1 MNRIRRLHD
10 ERGVALPMALMTLSL
25 LTTLLLVFGVLAQT
39 EPIIAA
45 NQLRVTQAR
54 ALAESGFEH
63 AVWAL
68 SEGVVAREHTP
79 PLVLPAGALDT
90 PLPSPTPAPFDG
102 SVFTVVGFTG
112 GYTVT
117 VTTPA
122 GKPNERLIVST
133 GWTPNNTAADKRTKA
148 RRTIQAVVSRIPN
161 LGLNAPCAL
170 CVKGDLGVAGSTT
183 IDSTLDTT
191 CGNKVGTYSA
201 GALTLGPRAE
211 IKGADGNATA
221 NQSTDYLTGQA
232 ASTFD
237 SFTLSASNLDQLK
250 KLATAN
256 GTYFGPGYTTTTN
269 SSGQT
274 TPTSSTYDG
283 TVNLTTANKVKN
295 GIVFIDTI
303 SGHDV
308 GAPPDPADFAHAR
321 IGGNPF
327 LAGDFTGWIVVNGSL
342 TIAGSMKINGL
353 VYVVNDFTYNAT
365 GTGEINGLAI
375 SQNVHDTPPT
385 SISSDDDLEANHTSR
400 VTFNCANARSLANV
414 PQTFALEP
422 GTYCERTE
430 ESSATCP
437 PI

>member
-1 MNRIRRLHD
+1 MNRTGLLHD
-10 ERGVALPMALMTLSL
+10 ECGVALPMALMTLSL
-25 LTTLLLVFGVLAQT
+25 LTTLLVVFGVLAQT

-68 SEGVVAREHTP
+68 SEGVIAREHIP
-79 PLVLPAGALDT
+79 PLVPPAGTLDT

-102 SVFTVVGFTG
+102 SVFTVAGFTG

-117 VTTPA
+117 VTAPA
-122 GKPNERLIVST
+122 GRPNDRLIVST

-148 RRTIQAVVSRIPN
+148 SRTIQAVVNRIPN

-170 CVKGDLGVAGSTT
+170 CVKGNLGVAGATT

-201 GALTLGPRAE
+201 GTLTLGPRAE

-221 NQSTDYLTGQA
+221 NQSTDYVTGEA
-232 ASTFD
+232 ASAFD

-256 GTYFGPGYTTTTN
+256 GTYFGPGYTTTTD

-283 TVNLTTANKVKN
+283 TVDLTTANKVKN
-295 GIVFIDTI
+295 GIVFIDTV
-303 SGHDV
+303 SGNNV
-308 GAPPDPADFAHAR
+308 GAPPDPADFAHAK

-342 TIAGSMKINGL
+342 TIAGNMKINGL
-353 VYVVNDFTYNAT
+353 VYVVNDLTYNAT
-365 GTGEINGLAI
+365 GTGEINGLAV
-375 SQNVHDTPPT
+375 SQNVHDPAT
-385 SISSDDDLEANHTSR
+385 SISSDDDTDTKR
-400 VTFNCANARSLANV
+400 VKFNCANARNLSNV
-414 PQTFALEP
+414 PQTFTLEP
-422 GTYCERTE
+422 GTYCERAE
-430 ESSATCP
+430 DSSATCP
-437 PI
+437 PL

>member
-68 SEGVVAREHTP
+68 SEGVLAREHIP
-79 PLVLPAGALDT
+79 PLTLPAGALDT

-102 SVFTVVGFTG
+102 SVFTVAGFTG

-122 GKPNERLIVST
+122 GRPNERLIVST

-148 RRTIQAVVSRIPN
+148 HRTIQAVVSRIPN

-170 CVKGDLGVAGSTT
+170 CVKGNLGVAGSAT
-183 IDSTLDTT
+183 IDATADTT
-191 CGNKVGTYSA
+191 CGHKVGTYNA
-201 GALTLGPRAE
+201 GTLTLGPRAE
-211 IKGADGNATA
+211 IKGADGNAIA
-221 NQSTDYLTGQA
+221 NASTDYLTDQA

-250 KLATAN
+250 KLASAN

-283 TVNLTTANKVKN
+283 AVNLTTANKVKN

-303 SGHDV
+303 SGNNV
-308 GAPPDPADFAHAR
+308 GASPDPADFAHAK

-327 LAGDFTGWIVVNGSL
+327 LAGDFMGWIVVNGSL

-353 VYVVNDFTYNAT
+353 VYVVGDFAYNAT

-375 SQNVHDTPPT
+375 SQNVHDAAT
-385 SISSDDDLEANHTSR
+385 SISSDDDLEAKHNTR
-400 VTFNCANARSLANV
+400 VKFHCANARSLSYV
-414 PQTFALEP
+414 PQTFTLEP

-430 ESSATCP
+430 DAAATCP
-437 PI
+437 PT